1 MDAQAAGNALVQKV
15 LEVGIKG
22 AGPMKGAVL
31 VADEHLR
38 QHRDP
43 EAAIRRLVRTHQRVV
58 GTTGFAAGFGGFLTM
73 PVTIPTDMGILYAYQ
88 TRMAAAIAHLR
99 GYDLTSDEVQSV
111 VLVSLLGAGGA
122 GLLSKFGVELANK
135 SAAQALKRVP
145 GRIFIEI
152 NKKVGYRL
160 ITKGG
165 TKGLVNM
172 SKVVPVAG
180 GIAGAGLN
188 VASTSTVATY
198 ARRNF
203 PRVGLGA
210 GQVEAG
216 TDH

>member
-15 LEVGIKG
+15 LEVGIHG
-22 AGPMKGAVL
+22 AGPMKGAVE
-31 VADEHLR
+31 VAEEHLR
-38 QHRDP
+38 QHGDP
-43 EAAIRRLVRTHQRVV
+43 EEAIRRLVRTHQRVV
-58 GTTGFAAGFGGFLTM
+58 GTTGFATGFGGFLTM
-73 PVTIPTDMGILYAYQ
+73 PVTIPTDVAILYAYQ
-88 TRMAAAIAHLR
+88 TRMAAAVAHLR
-99 GYDLTSDEVQSV
+99 GYDVNSDEVQSV

-122 GLLSKFGVELANK
+122 GLLSKFGIEFANK

-145 GRIFIEI
+145 GRVFIEI

-172 SKVVPVAG
+172 TKVVPIAG

-188 VASTSTVATY
+188 VASTRTVATY

-203 PRVGLGA
+203 PGVALGSA
-210 GQVEAG
+210 EAEAG
-216 TDH
+216 P